1 MAEPD
6 ELYTLRNRFWLGNFS
21 MAIAEGNQLSRL
33 SDVLAVERDEFVYRS
48 YIGLGQ
54 YGLVISEVDEES
66 AMPLQAVKL
75 LAQYLED
82 PASTKDMVIMTLG
95 EWLGDAASKD
105 HPTVQ
110 LVAALVYEK
119 EDLMKEAFTAI
130 RHGQTM
136 EQLALWAQFCLKIH
150 RLDLAQAHLKK
161 LSDADEDAT
170 LTQLVSGWVNLATGG
185 EKYKEAAYAFEELI
199 DKFEATLSLLNSLA
213 VCKMH
218 LREWDEAEKLLLQA
232 QSKNVNDADTLINM
246 VTCYAH
252 MGKDE
257 QVRVDGVHGP
267 RELARRR
274 REREERRRRRPHGRE
289 RQAVPGEAEAV
300 RVREALRGGLGV
312 LRVRARVA
320 HAHEDDGPQRRQVRH
335 APRRAQREP
344 ELRGDLVVRERPN
357 QAHLAR
363 RAESA
368 AHGAADLGRHAQR
381 RRRLAARELRDEHGL
396 DGVAVAELHEE
407 LRRPVLGGPRVRA
420 ARVRARAVGRRQRL
434 ARPPRQ
440 LGRLL
445 LDARVPALAQR
456 LPHGARPRLADEAPQ
471 RLHGRRQEARRS

>member
-54 YGLVISEVDEES
+54 YGLVIGEVNEES

-257 QVRVDGVHGP
+257 QVI
-267 RELARRR
+267 
-274 REREERRRRRPHGRE
+274 ERLQKQMYGQHPNHPYTLKMKK
-289 RQAVPGEAEAV
+289 AEAEFD
-300 RVREALRGGLGV
+300 V
-312 LRVRARVA
+312 LAKKY
-320 HAHEDDGPQRRQVRH
+320 
-335 APRRAQREP
+335 
-344 ELRGDLVVRERPN
+344 
-357 QAHLAR
+357 
-363 RAESA
+363 
-368 AHGAADLGRHAQR
+368 
-381 RRRLAARELRDEHGL
+381 
-396 DGVAVAELHEE
+396 
-407 LRRPVLGGPRVRA
+407 
-420 ARVRARAVGRRQRL
+420 
-434 ARPPRQ
+434 
-440 LGRLL
+440 
-445 LDARVPALAQR
+445 
-456 LPHGARPRLADEAPQ
+456 ADEAGIDPDDPHGNGNDPQ
-471 RLHGRRQEARRS
+471 RKPKA

>member
-1 MAEPD
+1 MLAGARRRRSSTELGRGKVTHAEPRRREQLVVARVAAAARTSRRPPAPSTMAEPD

-54 YGLVISEVDEES
+54 YGLVIGEVDEES

-257 QVRVDGVHGP
+257 QVRLDGVPFWRRGGERERDARARPDVGAEPRGLAGHRAAPEADVRPAPEPPLHAQDEEGRGRVRRP
-267 RELARRR
+267 REEVRRR
-274 REREERRRRRPHGRE
+274 
-289 RQAVPGEAEAV
+289 
-300 RVREALRGGLGV
+300 
-312 LRVRARVA
+312 
-320 HAHEDDGPQRRQVRH
+320 
-335 APRRAQREP
+335 
-344 ELRGDLVVRERPN
+344 
-357 QAHLAR
+357 
-363 RAESA
+363 
-368 AHGAADLGRHAQR
+368 GRHRPGRPARQRQRPPAQAEGVR
-381 RRRLAARELRDEHGL
+381 TRRRLKA
-396 DGVAVAELHEE
+396 
-407 LRRPVLGGPRVRA
+407 
-420 ARVRARAVGRRQRL
+420 
-434 ARPPRQ
+434 PP
-440 LGRLL
+440 L
-445 LDARVPALAQR
+445 
-456 LPHGARPRLADEAPQ
+456 
-471 RLHGRRQEARRS
+471 

>member
-54 YGLVISEVDEES
+54 YGLVIGEVDEES

-257 QVRVDGVHGP
+257 QVRVDGVPLSGV
-267 RELARRR
+267 AAG
-274 REREERRRRRPHGRE
+274 RERET
-289 RQAVPGEAEAV
+289 
-300 RVREALRGGLGV
+300 
-312 LRVRARVA
+312 RARV
-320 HAHEDDGPQRRQVRH
+320 RTSTR
-335 APRRAQREP
+335 
-344 ELRGDLVVRERPN
+344 
-357 QAHLAR
+357 
-363 RAESA
+363 S
-368 AHGAADLGRHAQR
+368 
-381 RRRLAARELRDEHGL
+381 
-396 DGVAVAELHEE
+396 
-407 LRRPVLGGPRVRA
+407 RA
-420 ARVRARAVGRRQRL
+420 ASQVIERL
-434 ARPPRQ
+434 QKQMYGQHPNHPYTLKMKKAEAEF
-440 LGRLL
+440 
-445 LDARVPALAQR
+445 DVLAKKY
-456 LPHGARPRLADEAPQ
+456 ADEAGIDPDDPHGNGNDPQ
-471 RLHGRRQEARRS
+471 RKPKA

>member
-170 LTQLVSGWVNLATGG
+170 LTQLVGAWINLHKGG
-185 EKYKEAAYAFEELI
+185 DNTKEAAYTYEELI
-199 DKFEATLSLLNSLA
+199 DKFGSSLTLLNGLA
-213 VCKMH
+213 VAKMH
-218 LREWDEAEKLLLQA
+218 QKDYDEAQKRLQEVRGRVGNPEVA
-232 QSKNVNDADTLINM
+232 LRDLRYGTTVAPMAWRL
-246 VTCYAH
+246 YAI
-252 MGKDE
+252 E
-257 QVRVDGVHGP
+257 QTQLCEYRRVDGAG
-267 RELARRR
+267 ARRR
-274 REREERRRRRPHGRE
+274 RADAVTCDSPAGPRQEVRRRRRLDQFDHVQRAHGQG
-289 RQAVPGEAEAV
+289 RQGDQPLPAA
-300 RVREALRGGLGV
+300 ALR
-312 LRVRARVA
+312 RAP
-320 HAHEDDGPQRRQVRH
+320 EPPLRRQHEGEGGGVR
-335 APRRAQREP
+335 
-344 ELRGDLVVRERPN
+344 
-357 QAHLAR
+357 
-363 RAESA
+363 
-368 AHGAADLGRHAQR
+368 
-381 RRRLAARELRDEHGL
+381 
-396 DGVAVAELHEE
+396 
-407 LRRPVLGGPRVRA
+407 
-420 ARVRARAVGRRQRL
+420 
-434 ARPPRQ
+434 
-440 LGRLL
+440 
-445 LDARVPALAQR
+445 
-456 LPHGARPRLADEAPQ
+456 
-471 RLHGRRQEARRS
+471 